1 MPIWIPM
8 TITGTSLLVLGVLM
22 MRSHV
27 RTWRRHQSDQSLDE
41 RERQHFRSQFRRRM
55 QTSAI
60 IALLGVL
67 LFVGDVVLPLVLDE
81 KDFVGTFGVYYIV
94 VLLLTLWIFV
104 LAWGDVAAIRV
115 HSQTALARNRRKQ
128 RELEEQLTE
137 LKRRR
142 ANGESSS
149 G

>member
-1 MPIWIPM
+1 MPDWLPM
-8 TITGTSLLVLGVLM
+8 TITGASLLVLGVLM
-22 MRSHV
+22 MRSHT
-27 RTWRRHQSDQSLDE
+27 RTWRYRQSDESLDE
-41 RERQHFRSQFRRRM
+41 GESQYFKSQYRRRM

-60 IALLGVL
+60 IALLGVM
-67 LFVGDVVLPLVLDE
+67 LFVGDVVLPLFLERKNLAAV
-81 KDFVGTFGVYYIV
+81 FGVYWLV

-128 RELEEQLTE
+128 QELEKQIVE

-142 ANGESSS
+142 SNGEASSN
-149 G
+149 